1 MATTTIERINELSA
15 ERGRLYRQAGN
26 GRRGDAEVLQR
37 IKEITDEINRLWEE
51 RRTELAGRREGIDLL
66 VDRAYQDA
74 YGRSYE
80 ETVFPTPVAEPED
93 TRVLARM
100 AA

>member
-1 MATTTIERINELSA
+1 MATTIERINEVSA
-15 ERGRLYRQAGN
+15 ERGRLYRLAGN
-26 GRRGDAEVLQR
+26 GRRGDIEVLRR
-37 IKEITDEINRLWEE
+37 IKELSQEINRLWDE
-51 RRTELAGRREGIDLL
+51 RRVQRAGRRDGIDLL

-80 ETVFPTPVAEPED
+80 EAVFPTPVAEPED
-93 TRVLARM
+93 ARGPARM

>member
-1 MATTTIERINELSA
+1 MGTTIERINELSA
-15 ERGRLYRQAGN
+15 ERGRLYGQAGN
-26 GRRGDAEVLQR
+26 GRRGDVAVLQR
-37 IKEITDEINRLWEE
+37 IKELTDEIGRLWTE
-51 RRTELAGRREGIDLL
+51 RRMERAGHRDGIDLL

-80 ETVFPTPVAEPED
+80 ETVFPTPVAEPDDVRE
-93 TRVLARM
+93 LARL

>member
-1 MATTTIERINELSA
+1 MATTIERINELSA

-26 GRRGDAEVLQR
+26 GRRGDVHVLQR
-37 IKEITDEINRLWEE
+37 IKELTDEIDRLWAE
-51 RRTELAGRREGIDLL
+51 RRSERVGKREGIDLL

-80 ETVFPTPVAEPED
+80 ETVFPTPVAEPDDVRE
-93 TRVLARM
+93 LARM

>member
-1 MATTTIERINELSA
+1 MATTIERINELSA
-15 ERGRLYRQAGN
+15 ERGRLYRLAGN
-26 GRRGDAEVLQR
+26 GRRGDVAVLRQV
-37 IKEITDEINRLWEE
+37 KELTQEIDRLWEE
-51 RRTELAGRREGIDLL
+51 RRAQRAGRREGIDLL

-93 TRVLARM
+93 ARQPARM